1 MNGLLLD
8 IGGVVLRGGSGIA
21 AMLAEEV
28 PPVRDEAAR
37 LGVATAA
44 DALWRRMLSGQV
56 SERQYWATRAAD
68 LGRAV
73 GEVWDTRAFINRLY
87 DRPSWQLL
95 NQEVVALMVQ
105 ARQSGIPVVALT
117 NDLVNFHGQ
126 PWVDRQRW
134 LRHFN
139 TIVDGSLT
147 GILKPDPRA
156 FAAGIAAVGLP
167 AAQIVYLDDMPW
179 NVAGGIAA
187 GLRTV
192 EVDGADPGPAAALA
206 RSLLGLGG
214 GPNPEHAL
222 PTAEHTAS
230 PSRVE

>member
-1 MNGLLLD
+1 MK
-8 IGGVVLRGGSGIA
+8 
-21 AMLAEEV
+21 
-28 PPVRDEAAR
+28 AR
-37 LGVATAA
+37 VSQTSPTA
-44 DALWRRMLSGQV
+44 
-56 SERQYWATRAAD
+56 
-68 LGRAV
+68 
-73 GEVWDTRAFINRLY
+73 
-87 DRPSWQLL
+87 RPSWQLL

-134 LRHFN
+134 LRHFD

-187 GLRTV
+187 GLQTV
-192 EVDGADPGPAAALA
+192 EVDGADPGPAAALT

-230 PSRVE
+230 RSRVE